1 MSLSES
7 SSSWESQWNEF
18 LRGVSLFK
26 DLKDEDFEKIIPK
39 IQLVSLTKGSV
50 LFRQGDDSPGLF
62 IITSGRVRVVYR
74 RMNQESVEVILGPGD
89 CLGESGVVLEE
100 KCLATVHAL
109 TSCELLG
116 ISREDFSDVLKEYP
130 EIYLRLS
137 QVLARHVLQ
146 TNISRPNLVQQQA
159 QFFAISSSLPFPER
173 QFFSAYLGLQLQEQT
188 RSRVLV
194 VDMDEQFGKLAP
206 LFETQPPK
214 IDREFVRKLNYRE
227 GEWFKT
233 FIRRGAFGI
242 DILSVPAN
250 RLAKESMK
258 DIPIF
263 LNLIRENYDIVL
275 IHLGNVL
282 GPHEQRVL
290 IEVERV
296 ILVGSEEGREEY
308 LRLDEKM
315 VKSVDLSQILRLWC
329 GNSRP
334 PSSFGDGWKWRIPWD
349 SAVSEIVSSPEPLM
363 KFSKLYP
370 SSCQALERL
379 ARHLTG
385 FSVGVAFGSGAAL
398 GYSIIGVLKVFKRER
413 IPIDIVS
420 GTSMGAFLAGL
431 VAMGMDPEE
440 MERRAFKANRAW
452 IYGHILRDISIPH
465 SGFFSGQS
473 LIRMFG
479 DYFQGKTFE
488 DLGLPFSCVASDI
501 ESGEEVIFSKGS
513 LADAVRASCSLPVI
527 FTPFHHE
534 GRFLID
540 GGLVN
545 PVPIRVVADMGADV
559 LIAINLTLP
568 AADYTAGEKPGFLS
582 SMFKALG
589 GVKYPN
595 VFHTLLHTLYTAEY
609 EIAKSQLDIAHV
621 IIQPEIKG
629 VSWTDFGKA
638 ESLIELGEAAAE
650 KVVPRI
656 KAMLPALSPYCR
668 LPRPPRAI

>member
-7 SSSWESQWNEF
+7 SLWWERQWSQF

-26 DLKDEDFEKIIPK
+26 DFKDEDFEKIIPK
-39 IQLVSLTKGSV
+39 IQLVSLTRGSV

-74 RMNQESVEVILGPGD
+74 RINQESVEVILGPGD
-89 CLGESGVVLEE
+89 CLGESGVILEE
-100 KCLATVHAL
+100 KCVATVHAL
-109 TSCELLG
+109 TSCEFLG
-116 ISREDFSDVLKEYP
+116 ISREDFSETLKEYP

-137 QVLARHVLQ
+137 QVLAHHVLQ
-146 TNISRPNLVQQQA
+146 TNISRQNLGQRQA
-159 QFFAISSSLPFPER
+159 KFFAISSSLPFPER

-194 VDMDEQFGKLAP
+194 VDMDEKFGKLAS
-206 LFETQPPK
+206 LFETQPPE
-214 IDREFVRKLNYRE
+214 IDREFVRKLNRRE
-227 GEWFKT
+227 GAWFKT
-233 FIRRGAFGI
+233 FIRRGAFGM

-250 RLAKESMK
+250 RLAKESMQ

-263 LNLIRENYDIVL
+263 LNLLRENYDIVL
-275 IHLGNVL
+275 VHLGNVL

-296 ILVGSEEGREEY
+296 ILVGSEEGRQEY

-315 VKSVDLSQILRLWC
+315 VSSVDPSQILRLWC

-334 PSSFGDGWKWRIPWD
+334 PGIFGDGWKWRIPWD
-349 SAVSEIVSSPEPLM
+349 STVSDIVSSPEPLL
-363 KFSKLYP
+363 KFSQLHP

-413 IPIDIVS
+413 IPIDLVS

-431 VAMGMDPEE
+431 VAMGMEPEE
-440 MERRAFKANRAW
+440 MEKRAFKANREW

-465 SGFFSGQS
+465 AGFFSGQS
-473 LIRMFG
+473 LFRIFG
-479 DYFQGKTFE
+479 EYFQGKTFE

-501 ESGEEVIFSKGS
+501 ESGEEVVLSKGS
-513 LADAVRASCSLPVI
+513 VTEATRASCSLPVI
-527 FTPFHHE
+527 FTPFHRE

-545 PVPIRVVADMGADV
+545 PVPIRVVADMGADI

-568 AADYTAGEKPGFLS
+568 AADYTSGAKPGFLS
-582 SMFKALG
+582 SIFKALG

-609 EIAKSQLDIAHV
+609 EIAKSQLGIAHV

-629 VSWTDFGKA
+629 VSWTDFGQAK
-638 ESLIELGEAAAE
+638 SLIALGEIAAE

-656 KAMLPALSPYCR
+656 KAMLPALSPFCQM
-668 LPRPPRAI
+668 PKRPDAI